1 MPTDSRHHFPSSKTT
16 PTTLKSHVR
25 KRFGQHFLEPAWV
38 AKLLECIQPAAT
50 ELFLEVGP
58 GAGELTL
65 PIAATGARVIGVEV
79 DRQLAHNLRR
89 LVPPSVRVVTG
100 DILRQ
105 DLPRLI
111 AESDP
116 RSFTRVVGNLP
127 YNLSTPILRR
137 LFEIQ
142 HTHLCFRDATLMLQR
157 EVADRLTGVPG
168 SPAYGPLAVM
178 TRVMADAKVVL
189 SLPPGAFRPPPAVR
203 SAVVALS
210 FRPSPVTIENLPFF
224 ERLIRSLFTQ
234 RRKTV
239 LNALRPFAETIS
251 PLPAQELL
259 NQAGIDPGRR
269 PGTLDL
275 IDFARLAAILSDRDG
290 KGSLYL
296 GGN

>member
-1 MPTDSRHHFPSSKTT
+1 M
-16 PTTLKSHVR
+16 
-25 KRFGQHFLEPAWV
+25 WV
-38 AKLLECIQPAAT
+38 AKLLQCIQPAAA

-111 AESDP
+111 AESDS

-168 SPAYGPLAVM
+168 TPAYGPLAVM
-178 TRVMADAKVVL
+178 TRVMADAQVVL

-203 SAVVALS
+203 SAVVTLS

-290 KGSLYL
+290 KGSLSL

>member
-1 MPTDSRHHFPSSKTT
+1 MPTDSRHHSSNSQTS
-16 PTTLKSHVR
+16 PTTLKRQVR
-25 KRFGQHFLEPAWV
+25 KRFGQHFLEPAWI
-38 AKLLECIQPAAT
+38 AKLLECIQPLAT
-50 ELFLEVGP
+50 ELFLEVGS
-58 GAGELTL
+58 GTGELTL

-111 AESDP
+111 AESEP
-116 RSFTRVVGNLP
+116 SSFARVVGNLP

-137 LFEIQ
+137 LYEIQ
-142 HTHLCFRDATLMLQR
+142 RSHLCFRDATLMLQR

-178 TRVMADAKVVL
+178 TRVMADAQVVL

-234 RRKTV
+234 RRKTI
-239 LNALRPFAETIS
+239 LNALRPFAGTIS
-251 PLPAQELL
+251 PLPPQELL
-259 NQAGIDPGRR
+259 NQAGIDPSRR

-275 IDFARLAAILSDRDG
+275 VDFARLAAILSVGDG
-290 KGSLYL
+290 KVSSPLAC
-296 GGN
+296 N